1 MRISELRSW
10 KRSAGMPTKSLT
22 NLLKAGGL
30 ATPVAAD
37 TFKTD
42 MPTAPLPAGRS
53 FKDYLL
59 TSLSLVS
66 KSFVSTPTTPML
78 SYTTI
83 TWNLAR
89 NVAGATNKL
98 QDLGPRVTT
107 LTFSNVVKDDGSSSA
122 GNVYH
127 YSLTVNYTTTDI
139 QITAQIASARSVAA
153 FGAPGSGNAYE
164 SFTITV
170 THKPDNDLFND
181 PGISF
186 YDDVQVRPL
195 ITGQG
200 SPASAPAAPT
210 WTTTFPTGAGN
221 EFVRFTAIVGWEAG
235 ITEWETRFSPVS
247 DFSSGVTTSNS
258 SSGPPAALVYV
269 NGASGSFFGDQTLYA
284 QSRVTQPYTTPWSST
299 TTMTWSDT
307 RPP

>member
-1 MRISELRSW
+1 V
-10 KRSAGMPTKSLT
+10 PTKNLT

-30 ATPVAAD
+30 TTPVANDSFA
-37 TFKTD
+37 TD
-42 MPTAPLPAGRS
+42 MPGATLPAGRS

-59 TSLSLVS
+59 SSLTLVS
-66 KSFVSTPTTPML
+66 KSFVVGFPPLL

-83 TWNLAR
+83 TWNIAR

-107 LTFSNVVKDDGSSSA
+107 LTFENVLKDDGSSSA
-122 GNVYH
+122 GNVYY

-139 QITAQIASARSVAA
+139 QITAQIASARNVGTG
-153 FGAPGSGNAYE
+153 FGTVGSGNAYE
-164 SFTITV
+164 SFTIKV

-181 PGISF
+181 PGITF

-200 SPASAPAAPT
+200 GPATAPAAPT
-210 WTTTFPTGAGN
+210 WNTTFGVGPGGN
-221 EFVRFTAIVGWEAG
+221 DVRFNMFAAWDVAISTWEV
-235 ITEWETRFSPVS
+235 RFSTAS
-247 DFSSGVTTSNS
+247 DMSVIVATQP
-258 SSGPPAALVYV
+258 GPSPAYGVYV
-269 NGASGSFFGDQTLYA
+269 NASSGAFYGNQTIYA
-284 QSRVTQPYTTPWSST
+284 QARVTAPYTTPWSST
-299 TTMTWSDT
+299 VTMTWNDT